1 MIQRNY
7 LNSSGMKIKFIFVLF
22 MISFN
27 SCQQKETTSAKPDA
41 KAEIA
46 KWKRELVLN
55 GEIGMACDFNNQEAW
70 AKKNPEVFYGFPDS
84 INSKVFDVNQDKIND
99 ILLYFP
105 AGDCCTC
112 TMGLNE
118 RSDFVKLIYSN
129 GLDYLTNEKLQTKI
143 EKKIEEKFFEQ
154 TNTEVERAIFSVTS
168 FDTEISGTFKLWTP
182 EDPDCCASV
191 EGTFKYN
198 PFTWKIELKHH
209 KVE

>member
-1 MIQRNY
+1 MN
-7 LNSSGMKIKFIFVLF
+7 IKMIFVLLF
-22 MISFN
+22 LFFN
-27 SCQQKETTSAKPDA
+27 SCHQKVTTSTNPDV

-46 KWKRELVLN
+46 KWKRQLLLN
-55 GEIGMACDFNNQEAW
+55 GEIGTPCDANNQEEW
-70 AKKNPEVFYGFPDS
+70 TKKNPEVFYGFPDS
-84 INSKVFDVNQDKIND
+84 IHSKVFDVNNDKIND
-99 ILLYFP
+99 VLLYFP

-112 TMGLNE
+112 TMGMNE

-129 GLDYLTNEKLQTKI
+129 GADYLTNEKLQTKI
-143 EKKIEEKFFEQ
+143 EKKIEDQFFEQ
-154 TNTEVERAIFSVTS
+154 TNTDVGRAIFSVTN

-198 PFTWKIELKHH
+198 PFTWKIELRHH